1 MTIDPI
7 CESGGTGRRA
17 GLRIQWDSRRGSSPL
32 SRTTIQILVM
42 VSIHDL
48 IIIISFPEWYPKDGG
63 LE

>member
-1 MTIDPI
+1 
-7 CESGGTGRRA
+7 
-17 GLRIQWDSRRGSSPL
+17 
-32 SRTTIQILVM
+32 LVM